1 VKQRIEELEK
11 EVKRL
16 QRKLTEQVVL
26 CENEN
31 CVRRSISGQCELVRI
46 CVDENGYCL
55 DICPF

>member
-1 VKQRIEELEK
+1 MEQRIEELEK

-16 QRKLTEQVVL
+16 QRKLTEQAVL

-31 CVRRSISGQCELVRI
+31 CVHRSISGQCELVRI

-55 DICPF
+55 DI